1 MKFTQK
7 GKEYTWICENKLCN
21 RPLDA
26 DCTVVSTTEHV
37 RRFCSMDCVVE
48 SFNNHMDEILAEGR
62 NLLPVP
68 LIGEKIAERIKTNN
82 PGISETV
89 GEKLVEY
96 FKEEQRKNTPK
107 DIGKKNTYIP
117 DGMRKAFLDGINVRG
132 MPSERIT
139 IASENALIW
148 IMENPR
154 IPTVKQWSEIY
165 YEDPKASAIKRL
177 EKWMRR
183 MFVIPNSEISELEDE
198 L

>member
-1 MKFTQK
+1 
-7 GKEYTWICENKLCN
+7 
-21 RPLDA
+21 
-26 DCTVVSTTEHV
+26 
-37 RRFCSMDCVVE
+37 MDCVVE